1 MDNFDL
7 KKYLAENKLEEISDM
22 DSEGNKIG
30 RQTYDVLDEYLP
42 QLTTNQR
49 FKLYQMMIKF
59 VTKDK
64 DQY

>member
-7 KKYLAENKLEEISDM
+7 KKYLTENKLEEISDI
-22 DSEGNKIG
+22 DFEGNKIG
-30 RQTYDVLDEYLP
+30 RQTYDILDEYLS

-49 FKLYQMMIKF
+49 FKLYQTMLKF

>member
-7 KKYLAENKLEEISDM
+7 KKYLSENKLEEISDM
-22 DSEGNKIG
+22 DSEENKIG

>member
-7 KKYLAENKLEEISDM
+7 KKYLSEGKLDEASDI
-22 DSEGNKIG
+22 DLEGNKIG

-49 FKLYQMMIKF
+49 FKLYQMMLKF
-59 VTKDK
+59 VREDK
-64 DQY
+64 NQY

>member
-1 MDNFDL
+1 MDTFDL

-42 QLTTNQR
+42 QLTSNQR
-49 FKLYQMMIKF
+49 FKLWQMMIKF
-59 VTKDK
+59 VKKDK